1 MKYLSIILVA
11 ICSIATVNT
20 TNAQGLGKYTS
31 NSNAQ
36 LMQDRDGKPILAKDY
51 TDVVG
56 TPYLAPE
63 WSTGIVK
70 LINGQTYKDV
80 ALKYNLMEDEVYF
93 KSEKGDEPLS
103 FTDPVSE
110 FTITYKD
117 NETGETHTNYYR
129 KGFNGINRTTP
140 NSYFEVL
147 SDGTVQL
154 LKKKTVGVVVSQEWN
169 SATKVKNFKDET
181 KYYLVKN
188 GQATQVK
195 KDKKLLENFSDKK
208 QQIENYASSNK
219 INFKSDADLSKL
231 VTYYNSL

>member
-1 MKYLSIILVA
+1 MKFLSIILFTV
-11 ICSIATVNT
+11 CGIAAVNT
-20 TNAQGLGKYTS
+20 TSAQGIGKYTA
-31 NSNAQ
+31 NSNVQ
-36 LMQDRDGKPILAKDY
+36 IMQDRDGKPILTKDY

-56 TPYLAPE
+56 SPYLVQD

-70 LINGQTYKDV
+70 LDNGQTYKDV
-80 ALKYNLMEDEVYF
+80 SLKYNLMEDEVYF
-93 KSEKGDEPLS
+93 KSEKGGEPLS
-103 FTDPVSE
+103 FADPVSE

-129 KGFNGINRTTP
+129 KGFNGISRTTP

-154 LKKKTVGVVVSQEWN
+154 IKKKSVGIVVSQEWN
-169 SATKVKNFKDET
+169 SATKVKNFKDDT

-195 KDKKLLENFSDKK
+195 KDKKILENFSDKK
-208 QQIENYASSNK
+208 QQMENYASSNK